1 MKTFKVAFSSNNW
14 YAEHLA
20 VAIYSLLKNLS
31 NNYFAEIVV
40 LDWWIS
46 KNNKNLIENVCKK
59 TWKWNVEFIIM
70 DRKKFENLPTTWLS
84 QEIYYRLDLPEIL
97 TNDKK
102 IIYLDV
108 DIVVND
114 NIGELIETKLW
125 DDIIWAVRE
134 ITTVNYYTDDYN
146 LKSKNWWLFFNSWVL
161 LIDLEKM
168 REMNFKKIFYKWM
181 NEFIEKLTFHDQDI
195 LNIILE
201 NKWKSLQP
209 KFNALPF
216 LRTTNNYKILWYTKK
231 EFYEAKNYPVIIHYA
246 SKKPW
251 NNTCSHPLEYLYHQY
266 REEIGL
272 EPIVKK
278 RHTIKSLFE
287 KYYSWFW
294 QVLISNIPSK
304 IFKVLIYRP
313 HKWFLKKI
321 KYSN

>member
-1 MKTFKVAFSSNNW
+1 MKTFKVAFASNDW

-31 NNYFAEIVV
+31 ENYFVEVIV

-46 KNNKNLIENVCKK
+46 EKNKKIIGDVCKK
-59 TWKWNVEFIIM
+59 TQKWKVEFIIM

-108 DIVVND
+108 DIVVNG
-114 NIGELIETKLW
+114 NIGELIETELW
-125 DDIIWAVRE
+125 DDVIWAVRE

-161 LIDLEKM
+161 LMDLEKM
-168 REMNFKKIFYKWM
+168 RKMNFKKIFYKWM
-181 NEFIEKLTFHDQDI
+181 NEFIKKLTFHDQDI

-201 NKWKSLQP
+201 NKRNSLHP

-216 LRTTNNYKILWYTKK
+216 LRTTKNWKILWYSKK
-231 EFYEAKNYPVIIHYA
+231 EFDEAKNNPIVIHYA

-266 REEIGL
+266 RKEIWL
-272 EPIVKK
+272 KPIIKK
-278 RHTIKSLFE
+278 KHTFKSLFE
-287 KYYSWFW
+287 KYFSWFW
-294 QVLISNIPSK
+294 QVLISNIPNK
-304 IFKVLIYRP
+304 IFRVLIYKP
-313 HKWFLKKI
+313 HKWFLKNI